1 MNPPEPFS
9 VVDGDPRSS
18 VILHVPHSA
27 TVIPG
32 WVRDRI
38 VLDDA
43 ALAVELGHMT
53 DAGTDAVAIDAAARA
68 ALRPWLLVNRL
79 SRLVV
84 DPERFPDEREE
95 MRQVGMGAV
104 YSRTSHGEELR
115 LTDPAHEHDLLEA
128 FFHPYAQAITTL
140 VEQRLAA
147 TGRAVIIDV
156 HSYPHDRLPYELHP
170 RRRRPAVCLGV
181 DERHTP
187 SWLLAAATDALAPLG
202 DVLVNEPFAGTY
214 VPLRHYEAAD
224 LRVSSV
230 MVELR
235 RTAALVSSA
244 PSPPLPA
251 TAADRL
257 AELVDAAG
265 SPTVD
270 A

>member
-1 MNPPEPFS
+1 MSPPESFS

-53 DAGTDAVAIDAAARA
+53 DAGTDAVAIDAAARVA
-68 ALRPWLLVNRL
+68 HRPWLLVNRL

-128 FFHPYAQAITTL
+128 FFHPYAHAITTL
-140 VEQRLAA
+140 VEQRLTA

-170 RRRRPAVCLGV
+170 HRRRPAVCLGV
-181 DERHTP
+181 DDRHTP
-187 SWLLAAATDALAPLG
+187 GWLLEAATDGFAPLG
-202 DVLVNEPFAGTY
+202 DVLVDEPFAGTY
-214 VPLRHYEAAD
+214 VPLRHYDAGD
-224 LRVSSV
+224 TRVVSL

-235 RTAALVSSA
+235 RHARPATGYALD
-244 PSPPLPA
+244 PLPSGCA
-251 TAADRL
+251 DALAA
-257 AELVDAAG
+257 LVDAATAH
-265 SPTVD
+265 SF
-270 A
+270 